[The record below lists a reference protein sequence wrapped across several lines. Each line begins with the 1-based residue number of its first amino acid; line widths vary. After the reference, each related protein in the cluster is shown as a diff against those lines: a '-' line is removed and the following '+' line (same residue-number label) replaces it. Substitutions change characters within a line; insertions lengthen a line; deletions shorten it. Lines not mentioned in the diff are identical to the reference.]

1 MIALTLTKVLL
12 PAATAFIIGILI
24 TPALSGV
31 MYKYRLWKRVS
42 RQTDNPD
49 ELSQDF
55 KKLNNAQEE
64 IRTPRVGGVVVWS
77 SIILTT
83 VIFWL
88 IARFTGANHNIFDFV
103 SRQETWL
110 PLAGIVVGAC
120 LGLIEDLL
128 EIWGSEKRFS
138 KKMEH
143 GLPSRYLI
151 PIIGFI
157 GLVGGLWFYV
167 KLDMHMLSIPFFTT
181 VDIGWWFVPFF
192 ALVMFGTFSSR
203 VIDGVD
209 GLSGGVLATIFTSYG
224 FIAFYRGQYD
234 IMSLCMVIAGALIAF
249 LWFNVPPA
257 RFYMGETG
265 MLPLTIAL
273 TVIAFLTHQPL
284 LLLVIG
290 FPLVATA
297 LSSFIQIISKRFFH
311 KKVFRVAPLHH
322 HFEALGWSR
331 PKITMRYWLV
341 SLMCGV
347 IGVVIALWS

>member
-12 PAATAFIIGILI
+12 PAAAAFIIGILI
-24 TPALSGV
+24 TPLLSSL
-31 MYKYRLWKRVS
+31 MYKYKLWKRVS
-42 RQTDNPD
+42 RQTGNPD
-49 ELSQDF
+49 ELSAEF
-55 KKLNNAQEE
+55 IKLNNQVEE
-64 IRTPRVGGVVVWS
+64 VRTPRVGGIVVWV

-83 VIFWL
+83 ILFWL
-88 IARFTGANHNIFDFV
+88 ISRFTGANDTIFDYV

-110 PLAGIVVGAC
+110 PLAGIIVGAA

-128 EIWGSEKRFS
+128 EIWGGAGN
-138 KKMEH
+138 KMAH

-151 PIIGFI
+151 PIIALI
-157 GLVGGLWFYV
+157 GLVGALWFYV
-167 KLDMHMLSIPFFTT
+167 KLDMSTINIPFYQS
-181 VDIGWWFVPFF
+181 VDIGLWFIPLFI
-192 ALVMFGTFSSR
+192 LVMLGTFSSR

-224 FIAFYRGQYD
+224 FIAFAHEQFD
-234 IMSLCMVIAGALIAF
+234 IMTLSFVIAGALLAF

-273 TVIAFLTHQPL
+273 TVIAFLTHEPL
-284 LLLVIG
+284 LLIIIG

-297 LSSFIQIISKRFFH
+297 LSSLIQIISKKFFG

-331 PKITMRYWLV
+331 PKITMRYWIV
-341 SLMCGV
+341 SLMCGIV
-347 IGVVIALWS
+347 GVVIALWQ

>member
-24 TPALSGV
+24 TPFLSGI
-31 MYKYRLWKRVS
+31 MYKYKLWKRIS
-42 RQTDNPD
+42 RQTANPD
-49 ELSQDF
+49 ELSPEF

-64 IRTPRVGGVVVWS
+64 IRTPRVGGAVVWC
-77 SIILTT
+77 SILLTT
-83 VIFWL
+83 IIFWL
-88 IARFTGANHNIFDFV
+88 IARFTGANENIFDFI

-110 PLAGIVVGAC
+110 PLAGIVVGAA

-128 EIWGSEKRFS
+128 EIWGGSDS
-138 KKMEH
+138 KLSH

-151 PIIGFI
+151 PIIAVI
-157 GLVGGLWFYV
+157 GIVGGLWFYV
-167 KLDMHMLSIPFFTT
+167 KLDMQTINIPFFAT
-181 VDIGWWFVPFF
+181 VNVGWWFVPFF
-192 ALVMFGTFSSR
+192 MMVMLGTFSSR

-209 GLSGGVLATIFTSYG
+209 GLSGGVLATIFSSYG
-224 FIAFYRGQYD
+224 FIAFARGQYD
-234 IMSLCMVIAGALIAF
+234 IMTLSFVIAGALLAF

-273 TVIAFLTHQPL
+273 TVISFLTHEPL

-297 LSSFIQIISKRFFH
+297 FSSFIQIIAKRVFH

-331 PKITMRYWLV
+331 PKITMRYWIV

>member
-12 PAATAFIIGILI
+12 PAATAFLIGIAI
-24 TPALSGV
+24 TPFLSGV
-31 MYKYRLWKRVS
+31 MYKYKLWKRVS
-42 RQTDNPD
+42 RQTANPD
-49 ELSQDF
+49 ELSAEF
-55 KKLNNAQEE
+55 KKINTAIESEE
-64 IRTPRVGGVVVWS
+64 VHTPRVGGIVVWA

-88 IARFTGANHNIFDFV
+88 IARFTGANDNIFDFV

-110 PLAGIVVGAC
+110 PLAGIIVGAA

-128 EIWGSEKRFS
+128 EIWGGIKS
-138 KKMEH
+138 KLTH

-151 PIIGFI
+151 PIIALI
-157 GLVGGLWFYV
+157 GLVGGLWFYI
-167 KLDMHMLSIPFFTT
+167 KLDMHVINVPFFAPT
-181 VDIGWWFVPFF
+181 DIGVWFVPFF
-192 ALVMFGTFSSR
+192 ILVMLGTFSSR

-224 FIAFYRGQYD
+224 FIAFAQGQYD
-234 IMSLCMVIAGALIAF
+234 IMTLCFVIAGALLAF

-273 TVIAFLTHQPL
+273 TVIAFLTHEPL

-311 KKVFRVAPLHH
+311 KKVFLVAPLHH

-331 PKITMRYWLV
+331 PKITMRYWIV
-341 SLMCGV
+341 SLMCGIV
-347 IGVVIALWS
+347 GIVIALWS